1 MAIDREAEFKKVFGA
16 LEESSSDSFTE
27 SSVSN
32 SMDNSN
38 FSFFDELINTTISIL
53 SYEVAGLKISIWLF
67 FMLIVMIATT
77 YLWTRVNKKKLH
89 SDSNRLDK
97 ANNYLQ
103 KVGDIGR
110 RPLPLIMLLV
120 LITLLFVE
128 ASGFS
133 YVFSEFLINDASE
146 RMLQRAMILGGFVVS
161 IVLMFLT
168 HFSGEE
174 IHRNSVL
181 KALDDEM
188 QSIDKDKIL
197 QDRDDF
203 QRNKATLENTSFD
216 NEATTIIIPQYNR
229 MNQKYF
235 NWNKNKTNRYNF
247 ITIFTTI
254 FVLTIGIGAMFV
266 RFSVFDMGISS
277 SQESTSFDGRD
288 FNVKTDFL
296 GKSGGKANNVEQK
309 SDAIPSYFKEQ
320 VELRDK
326 YRKSSE
332 VEAEKNASYITYG
345 IMMILFFG
353 IQVVGLI
360 SGVKYSFIGIE
371 SQKAYITIKSYK
383 KGLS

>member
-16 LEESSSDSFTE
+16 LEESSSDSFTK
-27 SSVSN
+27 SLVSN

-38 FSFFDELINTTISIL
+38 FSFFDELINTMISIL

-67 FMLIVMIATT
+67 FMFIVMIATT
-77 YLWTRVNKKKLH
+77 YLWSRSNKKKLH
-89 SDSNRLDK
+89 SDSKRLDK

-203 QRNKATLENTSFD
+203 QRNKATLENTNFD

-247 ITIFTTI
+247 VTIFTTI
-254 FVLTIGIGAMFV
+254 FILTIGIGAMFV

-296 GKSGGKANNVEQK
+296 GKSGGKANSVEQK

-371 SQKAYITIKSYK
+371 SKKAYIAIKSYK
-383 KGLS
+383 KSL